1 MAACHDGAFR
11 RDQFEVTMS
20 YDASRTH
27 SRGQKPDMAM
37 TSWDISHEHKCRLDF
52 DGAEAPP
59 KRESAAQLIVDRLF
73 REFLRRKSQ
82 AE

>member
-1 MAACHDGAFR
+1 
-11 RDQFEVTMS
+11 
-20 YDASRTH
+20 
-27 SRGQKPDMAM
+27 MAM

-52 DGAEAPP
+52 DGTEAPP
-59 KRESAAQLIVDRLF
+59 KRESAAQLIVDRLL

>member
-1 MAACHDGAFR
+1 
-11 RDQFEVTMS
+11 MS

-27 SRGQKPDMAM
+27 SRGQKPVMAM
-37 TSWDISHEHKCRLDF
+37 TSWDIRHEHKCRLDF

-59 KRESAAQLIVDRLF
+59 KRESAAQLIVDRLL